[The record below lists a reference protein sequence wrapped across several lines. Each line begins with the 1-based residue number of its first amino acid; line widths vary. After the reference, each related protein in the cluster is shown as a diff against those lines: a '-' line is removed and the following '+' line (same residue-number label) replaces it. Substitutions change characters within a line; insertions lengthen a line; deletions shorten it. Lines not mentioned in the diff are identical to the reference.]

1 MSNVPPPPPP
11 PPPGGMPPPP
21 MMGGMPMGGGVPMGG
36 LAQWP
41 QRALG
46 YLIDAVAPFFV
57 AIIFFAIARPLGAIL
72 YLAAFGWVLYNAYLG
87 GSTGQSFGKK
97 LVGLKLVS
105 EQTGQPI
112 GGGMGIAR
120 WFCHIVDSII
130 CYVGWFFPLWDA
142 KRQTIA
148 DKIMKTVVITVPK

>member
-1 MSNVPPPPPP
+1 MSSIPPPPPP

-21 MMGGMPMGGGVPMGG
+21 MMGGMPMGGAPAGS

-46 YLIDAVAPFFV
+46 YLIDGFAPFLV
-57 AIIFFAIARPLGAIL
+57 AILFFAISRPLGTIV
-72 YLAAFGWVLYNAYLG
+72 YLGAFGWVLYNAYLG

-97 LVGLKLVS
+97 IIGLKLVS

-112 GGGMGIAR
+112 GGGLGIAR
-120 WFCHIVDSII
+120 FFCHFVDSVI
-130 CYVGWFFPLWDA
+130 CYIGWLFPLWDA

>member
-1 MSNVPPPPPP
+1 
-11 PPPGGMPPPP
+11 
-21 MMGGMPMGGGVPMGG
+21 MGGMPMGGMPMGGVPMGG

-46 YLIDAVAPFFV
+46 YLIDGAAPFVV
-57 AIIFFAIARPLGAIL
+57 AIVFFAISSTLGIL
-72 YLAAFGWVLYNAYLG
+72 FYLAAFGWVLYNAYLG
-87 GSTGQSFGKK
+87 GQTGQSFGKK
-97 LVGLKLVS
+97 IAGLKLVG
-105 EQTGQPI
+105 EATGQPI
-112 GGGMGIAR
+112 GGGLGIAR
-120 WFCHIVDSII
+120 WFCHIVDSLI